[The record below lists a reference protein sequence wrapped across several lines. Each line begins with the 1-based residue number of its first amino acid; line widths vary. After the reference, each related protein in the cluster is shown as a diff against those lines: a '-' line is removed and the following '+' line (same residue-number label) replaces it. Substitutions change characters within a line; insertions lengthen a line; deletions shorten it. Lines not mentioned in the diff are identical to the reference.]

1 MALSCLHAS
10 KYVVRLS
17 EQTGS
22 SKPPVSVKSPSAG
35 IKPTSVVYWL
45 RFFLAVGAGVTNNL
59 LHIGTASFGD
69 LALFVG
75 IGLGVVFYALSVV
88 VVRYALRYDET
99 QLRGKNKYVTIG
111 GGTFIVVWVMVSVA
125 LNTLTGG

>member
-1 MALSCLHAS
+1 VWF
-10 KYVVRLS
+10 KLS

-22 SKPPVSVKSPSAG
+22 SKASITDKSPKRG

-45 RFFLAVGAGVTNNL
+45 RFLFAICSGVTNNYL
-59 LHIGTASFGD
+59 RVSTATLGD
-69 LALFVG
+69 FALVVG
-75 IGLGVVFYALSVV
+75 IGLGALFYALSVIV
-88 VVRYALRYDET
+88 IRYGLKYDET

-125 LNTLTGG
+125 LNTLTGGS